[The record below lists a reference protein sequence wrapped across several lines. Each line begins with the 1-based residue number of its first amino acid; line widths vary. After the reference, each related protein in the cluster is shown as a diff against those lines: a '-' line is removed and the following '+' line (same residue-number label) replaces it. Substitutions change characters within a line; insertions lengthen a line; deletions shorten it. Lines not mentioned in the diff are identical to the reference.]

1 MVNREISTSFL
12 VEPTEYGWSVCAGTR
27 RLGLFIT
34 QRQALADVKRL
45 RGELRARGKR
55 STLIVR
61 GSDLVPPG
69 QGPARTTRSYL
80 FKR

>member
-1 MVNREISTSFL
+1 MVNRTISTSFL

-27 RLGLFIT
+27 RVGLFIT

-55 STLIVR
+55 STLVVR
-61 GSDLVPPG
+61 GSDIAPPG
-69 QGPARTTRSYL
+69 HARNTRSYW
-80 FKR
+80 FNR

>member
-1 MVNREISTSFL
+1 MVNREILTSFL

-34 QRQALADVKRL
+34 QRQALDDVKRL

-61 GSDLVPPG
+61 GSELAPPG
-69 QGPARTTRSYL
+69 QGHARSTQSYR

>member
-12 VEPTEYGWSVCAGTR
+12 VEPTEYGWSVCAGNR
-27 RLGLFIT
+27 RVGLFIT

-45 RGELRARGKR
+45 RRELRASGKR

-61 GSDLVPPG
+61 GSDLAPPG
-69 QGPARTTRSYL
+69 HTRSTRSYW
-80 FKR
+80 FNR